1 MNKSQITHLVVRL
14 NEMATKKF
22 PDRWGR
28 TSVVETPPINSL
40 SVSKLIEFIKADKI
54 VASPDSDNHYGVVA
68 GGLCYKKDFKVLLEE
83 YNLKKKMDACREIA
97 WQEIKDIEDQLV
109 FENVSNVAELIS
121 GFEAKLDVLLK

>member
-54 VASPDSDNHYGVVA
+54 VAAPACAKAFVG